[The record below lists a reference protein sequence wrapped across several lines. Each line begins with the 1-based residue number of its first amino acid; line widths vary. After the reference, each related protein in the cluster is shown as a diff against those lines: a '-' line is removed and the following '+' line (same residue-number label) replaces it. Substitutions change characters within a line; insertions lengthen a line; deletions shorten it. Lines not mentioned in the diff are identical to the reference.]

1 MTHSSRLI
9 SLRKSRPVRISLA
22 PSEYMS
28 AVSKNVNP
36 ASTALRTMGSAACSS
51 SAQERS
57 GSVP

>member
-1 MTHSSRLI
+1 
-9 SLRKSRPVRISLA
+9 LRESRPVRISLA

-28 AVSKNVNP
+28 AVSKKMNP

-57 GSVP
+57 GSLP